1 VDDLEDEILI
11 GEGVRLTH
19 GSAPVSIRMF
29 SSAIDLLAT
38 VLLAIGVYQVT
49 EPLYG
54 GNAAQQR
61 VLAIV
66 TFVLVFV
73 TVPAT
78 VETVTRGL
86 SLGRWA
92 LGLRI
97 VRDDGGPIAA
107 RQAVLRAFAGVLEIY
122 MTLGILAFSV
132 GMLSRRGKRIGD
144 FLAGTYA
151 LRTRVRARP
160 LLPVKMPEHLRAWAS
175 TAVVVRLPDG
185 LALSCRLFLER
196 RRQLSPQSA
205 ERLGA
210 RLAGRLEPLVA
221 PAPPPGTSPEDFIG
235 AVIAERGEREY
246 RFGLE
251 QARRRSEE
259 RLLLERLPYGI
270 ADARD

>member
-1 VDDLEDEILI
+1 MEDAGDEILI

-29 SSAIDLLAT
+29 SSAIDVAAT
-38 VLLAIGVYQVT
+38 ALLAIGLFQAT
-49 EPLYG
+49 QPLYG

-61 VLAIV
+61 VVGIV

-78 VETVTRGL
+78 VEIVTRGL

-122 MTLGILAFSV
+122 LTLGILAFSV
-132 GMLSRRGKRIGD
+132 GMLSRRGKRVGD
-144 FLAGTYA
+144 LLAGTYA

-160 LLPVKMPEHLRAWAS
+160 LRPLAMPEHLRAWAS
-175 TAVVVRLPDG
+175 TADIARLPDG

-196 RRQLSPQSA
+196 RGQLEAQSA
-205 ERLGA
+205 QRLGD

-221 PAPPPGTSPEDFIG
+221 PPPPPGTPAEDFIA
-235 AVIAERGEREY
+235 AVIAERRDREY
-246 RFGLE
+246 RLGVE
-251 QARRRSEE
+251 QAARASHE
-259 RLLLERLPYGI
+259 RLLLDRLPYGI
-270 ADARD
+270 PDAAD

>member
-1 VDDLEDEILI
+1 MEDAGDEILI

-29 SSAIDLLAT
+29 SSAIDVAAT
-38 VLLAIGVYQVT
+38 ALLAIGLFQAT
-49 EPLYG
+49 QPLYG

-61 VLAIV
+61 VVGIV

-78 VETVTRGL
+78 VEIVTRGL

-122 MTLGILAFSV
+122 LTLGILAFSV
-132 GMLSRRGKRIGD
+132 GMLSRRGKRVGD
-144 FLAGTYA
+144 LLAGTYA

-160 LLPVKMPEHLRAWAS
+160 LRPLAMPEHLRAWAS
-175 TAVVVRLPDG
+175 TADIARLPDG

-196 RRQLSPQSA
+196 RGQLAAQSA
-205 ERLGA
+205 QRLGD

-221 PAPPPGTSPEDFIG
+221 PPPPPGTPAEDFIA
-235 AVIAERGEREY
+235 AVIAERRDREY
-246 RFGLE
+246 RLGVE
-251 QARRRSEE
+251 QAARASHE
-259 RLLLERLPYGI
+259 RLLLDRLPYGI
-270 ADARD
+270 PDAAD